1 MKRAYDLFA
10 LIIILAFFG
19 TLLSGFVICPY
30 APYHEEG
37 GKSVDKLGREVSAED
52 YRIFEMWQGV
62 LFVLVI
68 PFASLAIGNAVWH
81 YRRTGSLRIS
91 AKAKGDVQDF

>member
-1 MKRAYDLFA
+1 MKRAYDVFA
-10 LIIILAFFG
+10 LIVILAFSV

-37 GKSVDKLGREVSAED
+37 GKFVDKLGRQVSAED
-52 YRIFEMWQGV
+52 YRSFEIWQDT

-81 YRRTGSLRIS
+81 YRRTGSLRFS
-91 AKAKGDVQDF
+91 KNTDR

>member
-1 MKRAYDLFA
+1 MKRAYGLFA
-10 LIIILAFFG
+10 LIISIAFSV
-19 TLLSGFVICPY
+19 TLLSAFVICPY

-37 GKSVDKLGREVSAED
+37 GKFVDKLGRQVSAED
-52 YRIFEMWQGV
+52 YRSFEIWQGA

-81 YRRTGSLRIS
+81 YRRAGSLYIS
-91 AKAKGDVQDF
+91 KNR